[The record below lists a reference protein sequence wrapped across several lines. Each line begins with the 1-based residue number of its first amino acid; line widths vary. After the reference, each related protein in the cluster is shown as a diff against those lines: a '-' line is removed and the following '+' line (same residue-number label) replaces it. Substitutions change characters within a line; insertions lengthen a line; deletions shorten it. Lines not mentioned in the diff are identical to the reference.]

1 VSPQDVVVKK
11 TQPMRIAEAHGV
23 AGGLDP
29 EHIGPVFMEL
39 EPKLQ
44 RHLQRASAQPGMLV
58 GYYDEPA
65 DDGSVGVH
73 VAFDIGDQDVPPGD
87 GIDILDLPVIEVA
100 SVIHRGGME
109 TVTPVYEAAIRW
121 IEDSGFQL
129 AGYSRELYH
138 EMNQDGPSVTELQL
152 PIAR

>member
-1 VSPQDVVVKK
+1 
-11 TQPMRIAEAHGV
+11 M
-23 AGGLDP
+23 
-29 EHIGPVFMEL
+29 
-39 EPKLQ
+39 
-44 RHLQRASAQPGMLV
+44 QPGMLV

-73 VAFDIGDQDVPPGD
+73 VGHEIGDQEVPVGD
-87 GIDILDLPVIEVA
+87 GIEIIDLPVIEVA

-109 TVTPVYEAAIRW
+109 GIGPVYESLVGW
-121 IEDSGFQL
+121 IEDSGFHL

-138 EMNQDGPSVTELQL
+138 EMTKYGPSVTELQM